1 MTALLLASCAGRP
14 DFDVRIQKPVAKT
27 FIEIAELNGD
37 PIIIAVYDFFDM
49 TGQKKP
55 GGSFASM
62 STAVTQGSYQ
72 LLIKALQDVGEGK
85 WFRVVER
92 ASLPSLLQERKL
104 IRSTRQMADGEDA
117 EPLPPLLFAGAYI
130 TGGIVGYDSD
140 TKSGGIG
147 ARILGIQANTKY
159 RQDVVT
165 IILRLVNVQTGEV
178 VISTTIEKT
187 IFSTGKGA
195 DIFKYFDTDT
205 MLLETEV
212 GMARNEP
219 VTFAVR
225 KAIEAGVAEIIQ
237 QGANKELWKI
247 KLPEPPKNVEES
259 DAEVVTEEATM
270 ELTVT
275 QGKPEKIKTRAE
287 YLAEKAAKKLAK
299 KKAKEFELTKKKAK
313 EYKLKLEKKAKKEL
327 LLAEKK
333 AKKELLLAEKKAKKE
348 KKLAD
353 AKAEKELEL
362 AEKKAKRELVLAKKA
377 EKKAQKIEL
386 ATYNKENDTNFKTYS
401 AYLKHLEK
409 LKKALEKDAAI
420 LLTETQSRQL
430 RKEQYQAWQLDAEEA
445 ALEVEDESIIIDTN
459 TVTSDND

>member
-1 MTALLLASCAGRP
+1 MLKKLIIIFLATLFLASCAGKP
-14 DFDVRIQKPVAKT
+14 DFDLRVQVPASKKY
-27 FIEIAELNGD
+27 IEVAELDGD
-37 PIIIAVYDFFDM
+37 PVIIAVYDFLDM

-55 GGSFASM
+55 GGNFASM

-72 LLIKALQDVGEGK
+72 LLIKALQDAGDGK

-104 IRSTRQMADGEDA
+104 IRSTRQMADGENA

-165 IILRLVNVQTGEV
+165 VILRLVNVQTGEV

-195 DIFKYFDTDT
+195 DIFKYFDADT
-205 MLLETEV
+205 MLLETEA

-225 KAIEAGVAEIIQ
+225 KAIEAGVAEIIGE
-237 QGANKELWKI
+237 GAKKGLWKI
-247 KLPEPPKNVEES
+247 KV
-259 DAEVVTEEATM
+259 AEVTSGFENQEDATM
-270 ELTVT
+270 PIIVT

-287 YLAEKAAKKLAK
+287 YLAEK
-299 KKAKEFELTKKKAK
+299 
-313 EYKLKLEKKAKKEL
+313 KAKK
-327 LLAEKK
+327 LAEKK
-333 AKKELLLAEKKAKKE
+333 AKKEALLAEKEAKKE
-348 KKLAD
+348 AL
-353 AKAEKELEL
+353 
-362 AEKKAKRELVLAKKA
+362 LAKKHL
-377 EKKAQKIEL
+377 KKVQKNEL
-386 ATYNKENDTNFKTYS
+386 AWYNKANGTKFKTWAEYQEH
-401 AYLKHLEK
+401 LKILVAKQLKLEMK
-409 LKKALEKDAAI
+409 EERKALI
-420 LLTETQSRQL
+420 QVQL
-430 RKEQYQAWQLDAEEA
+430 NDNKA
-445 ALEVEDESIIIDTN
+445 ALEVKDESVITDTN
-459 TVTSDND
+459 TVTSNDD

>member
-1 MTALLLASCAGRP
+1 MTALLLVSCAGKP
-14 DFDVRIQKPVAKT
+14 DFDFRTQKPTAKT
-27 FIEIAELNGD
+27 FLEVPELDGD
-37 PIIIAVYDFFDM
+37 PVIIAVYDFFDM

-55 GGSFASM
+55 GGNFASM

-72 LLIKALQDVGEGK
+72 LLIKALQDAGDGK

-104 IRSTRQMADGEDA
+104 IRSTRQMADGDDA
-117 EPLPPLLFAGAYI
+117 EPLPALLFAGAYI

-147 ARILGIQANTKY
+147 ARILGVQANSQY

-165 IILRLVNVQTGEV
+165 VILRLVNVQTGEV

-195 DIFKYFDTDT
+195 DIFKYFDADT
-205 MLLETEV
+205 MLLETEAGV
-212 GMARNEP
+212 ARNEP

-247 KLPEPPKNVEES
+247 KLPPEPEVIEES
-259 DAEVVTEEATM
+259 DAEVVTEEK
-270 ELTVT
+270 VT
-275 QGKPEKIKTRAE
+275 HNLKLEQGKPEKIKTRAE
-287 YLAEKAAKKLAK
+287 Y
-299 KKAKEFELTKKKAK
+299 
-313 EYKLKLEKKAKKEL
+313 
-327 LLAEKK
+327 LAEKK

-353 AKAEKELEL
+353 IKAKKEALEAEK
-362 AEKKAKRELVLAKKA
+362 LAKKEA
-377 EKKAQKIEL
+377 LLAKKHLKKVQKNEL
-386 ATYNKENDTNFKTYS
+386 AWYNKANSTEFKTYS
-401 AYLKHLEK
+401 AYQEYLKVLLAFEN
-409 LKKALEKDAAI
+409 KAIYIEERRNKI
-420 LLTETQSRQL
+420 
-430 RKEQYQAWQLDAEEA
+430 RKA
-445 ALEVEDESIIIDTN
+445 ALEVIDESVIIDTN